1 MQRQGIRLFYSYAL
15 CEFMVM
21 LLVDTNPNED
31 GFNFRYHLIT
41 FSLGEYTIEYE
52 RLDDDPAASAVFTI
66 MSGET
71 KIAEQELNVGIDNIT
86 VRGINLNG
94 SESIQTAFKC
104 LNGADLCIKKLIIK
118 RQS

>member
-1 MQRQGIRLFYSYAL
+1 MLFMN
-15 CEFMVM
+15 FMVM

-71 KIAEQELNVGIDNIT
+71 KIAEQELKICV
-86 VRGINLNG
+86 
-94 SESIQTAFKC
+94 
-104 LNGADLCIKKLIIK
+104 
-118 RQS
+118 